1 MSKKSILLSLT
12 KRYQILYWD
21 THIDNIK
28 AAWSDFFLAIAVLN
42 DNHANQS
49 SCTVTD
55 FHLFLHLQNRSHFK
69 DRKIQSKYK
78 LLQYGKTK
86 IKTS

>member
-12 KRYQILYWD
+12 KWYQILYWD

-28 AAWSDFFLAIAVLN
+28 AAWSEGFFSAIAVLN

-49 SCTVTD
+49 SYTFTD

-78 LLQYGKTK
+78 LLLYA
-86 IKTS
+86 